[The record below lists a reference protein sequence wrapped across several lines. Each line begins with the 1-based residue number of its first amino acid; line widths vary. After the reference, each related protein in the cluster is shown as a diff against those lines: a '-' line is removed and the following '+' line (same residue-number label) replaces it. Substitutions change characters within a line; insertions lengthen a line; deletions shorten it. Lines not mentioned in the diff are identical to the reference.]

1 MLDPK
6 TRPSLIIRLADR
18 ADQSAWWS
26 FVETYEPFLN
36 HLVSRQGVPPAHVAD
51 VTQQVLIAIAKGV
64 ARWRDDG
71 QEASFRRWVCHV
83 ARNVVIKFMT
93 QARRVVTPTG
103 GSEALDFLHQQEQ
116 PFDPAAEQKYEY
128 ELIVWAAERVR
139 AEFAASSWQAFWDT
153 MIQQR
158 SVTEVAKELGISPG
172 SIYMSRSRIIKR
184 LREIIAEVMQ

>member
-83 ARNVVIKFMT
+83 ARNVVIN
-93 QARRVVTPTG
+93 
-103 GSEALDFLHQQEQ
+103 HQEQ